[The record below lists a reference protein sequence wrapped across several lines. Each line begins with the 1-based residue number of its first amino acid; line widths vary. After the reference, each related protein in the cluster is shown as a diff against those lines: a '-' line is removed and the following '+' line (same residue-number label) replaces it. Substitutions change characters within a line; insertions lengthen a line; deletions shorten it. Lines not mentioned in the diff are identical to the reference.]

1 VVTHQYTRC
10 VVAKVVLFSPLTVEW
25 QIMKI
30 DGPLRLATRGSTLA
44 QRQTAAVQDRLADRR
59 HSVEQVIIETTGDQ
73 IRDELIHQLGKT
85 GAFVRALDEAVLE
98 GEADAAV
105 HSMKDMPTEQ
115 PSSLIIAGVPPRA
128 AAGDVLVTPGGDS
141 LEELPAGA
149 VIGTASTRRRAQVYA
164 ERSDI
169 EVAPL
174 RGNIDTRVEKL
185 LAPSLQREHE
195 RRMEAEEENDEQ
207 GERDDETETAYE
219 ETVDEWFNSLSEL
232 ERRALERAVETEY
245 DAIVLAEAGLA
256 RSNLLE
262 MVPHTQLDPH
272 HFVPAPGQGAVA
284 VTTDEDADC
293 VERIHSVVDHPQT
306 RVETTVERTIL
317 ATLGGGCIAPIGVY
331 AVLKGDQIRAVVR
344 VLSADGE
351 TEVYESKDLP
361 VENHATAAVSFAD
374 DLAERGAATLIEDA
388 TEATT

>member
-1 VVTHQYTRC
+1 
-10 VVAKVVLFSPLTVEW
+10 
-25 QIMKI
+25 MKI